1 VSGPRNVLCVLQ
13 FGATNNNW
21 PHLPNPNT
29 HNQPITYTMSA
40 QAKTA
45 AHPYGTRHQ
54 QRKESEPEDLL
65 VSKLKRKRELRGA
78 EGGDDSDY
86 LEESDVSQE
95 EEEEEEEEGCCN
107 SKIEATKP
115 GKKQQKSGKSK
126 SQKKRRVRYGW
137 ACSMCKFKHRS
148 CDGQRPCNRC
158 KSEGF
163 AVCGRRSNPIEATSK
178 LISMLLLLGHLQRR
192 TRLQRCGYLPGQGTQ
207 PRICKAQNPEG

>member
-1 VSGPRNVLCVLQ
+1 MRVGSATVLCVLQ

-21 PHLPNPNT
+21 SHHPN
-29 HNQPITYTMSA
+29 NQPSHIDMS
-40 QAKTA
+40 
-45 AHPYGTRHQ
+45 AHPYSTRHQ
-54 QRKESEPEDLL
+54 QRKESEPEDIL

-86 LEESDVSQE
+86 LEESDVSQ
-95 EEEEEEEEGCCN
+95 EEEEEEEGCCN